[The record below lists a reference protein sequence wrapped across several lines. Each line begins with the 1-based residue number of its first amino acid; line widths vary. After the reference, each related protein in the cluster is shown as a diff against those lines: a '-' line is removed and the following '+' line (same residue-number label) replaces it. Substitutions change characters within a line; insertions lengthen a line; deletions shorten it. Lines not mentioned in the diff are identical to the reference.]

1 MAVRPSHRMLL
12 PQALAILVLALV
24 AVGCAPTD
32 SPLPVGDRAT
42 PTPTPTQAEEARAAA
57 AATPTPTWVPLPT
70 SVSVPVASESTTA
83 APADKG
89 ADTITIEP
97 TRTPVPLPADYSRST
112 SGVPIHELVK
122 LAQWD
127 ENRLKLSN
135 FIAGYIIAHGL
146 NHPARIIDMDPEG
159 YKDAL
164 PNNDVDIVLE
174 ADPEWAKPYADAGII
189 VVLKPLSTASPD
201 TVVAVNASLWK
212 RAPEVGR
219 FLERYEWDGDLLT
232 AESKKIKSGRIAITA
247 AVVGHNVFK
256 RQEEMWRN
264 WVAPEAAETVRAAME
279 DGKIWFC
286 RGFEVRVIGPYTM
299 RVCKDDPTV
308 NTRM

>member
-1 MAVRPSHRMLL
+1 MLL

-112 SGVPIHELVK
+112 SGGPIHELVK

-308 NTRM
+308 NTRL

>member
-1 MAVRPSHRMLL
+1 MLL

-24 AVGCAPTD
+24 AAGCAPTD

-219 FLERYEWDGDLLT
+219 FLERYEWGRRPADRRVEEDQERTDRHYRCRCRSQRLQAPGGNVEELGGPRRRQRPFVPRWKT
-232 AESKKIKSGRIAITA
+232 AKFGSVEGSRLGSS
-247 AVVGHNVFK
+247 
-256 RQEEMWRN
+256 
-264 WVAPEAAETVRAAME
+264 AP
-279 DGKIWFC
+279 
-286 RGFEVRVIGPYTM
+286 
-299 RVCKDDPTV
+299 
-308 NTRM
+308 TR

>member
-1 MAVRPSHRMLL
+1 MLL

-83 APADKG
+83 ASADKG
-89 ADTITIEP
+89 DDTITIEP

>member
-1 MAVRPSHRMLL
+1 MAVRPSYRTLGALIFLL
-12 PQALAILVLALV
+12 MALVLTA
-24 AVGCAPTD
+24 CAPTD
-32 SPLPVGDRAT
+32 SPLAVGDRAT
-42 PTPTPTQAEEARAAA
+42 PTPTPTEAEEIQAAA
-57 AATPTPTWVPLPT
+57 EATPTPTWVPIPT
-70 SVSVPVASESTTA
+70 SVPVDPASGSTTSQNGQQA
-83 APADKG
+83 G
-89 ADTITIEP
+89 STTIEP

-112 SGVPIHELVK
+112 EGVPKHELVK

-127 ENRLKLSN
+127 ENRVKLSN

-146 NHPARIIDMDPEG
+146 NYPTRIIDLEPEG

-164 PNNDVDIVLE
+164 PHNDVDIVLE

-189 VVLKPLSTASPD
+189 VVLKPLSSASPD

-212 RAPEVGR
+212 RAPEVGQ
-219 FLERYEWDGDLLT
+219 FLEQYEWDGELLT
-232 AESKKIKSGRIAITA
+232 TESKKIKSGRIAVTA

-256 RQEEMWRN
+256 RNEEMWTE
-264 WVAPEAAETVRAAME
+264 WVSPEAVETVRAAME

-299 RVCKDDPTV
+299 RVCKDDPSV
-308 NTRM
+308 GTRL

>member
-112 SGVPIHELVK
+112 SGGPIHELVK

-308 NTRM
+308 NTRL

>member
-1 MAVRPSHRMLL
+1 MLL

>member
-1 MAVRPSHRMLL
+1 MVARPSRRTL
-12 PQALAILVLALV
+12 PAQALALLLTTF
-24 AVGCAPTD
+24 VGFACAPTD

-42 PTPTPTQAEEARAAA
+42 PTPTPTESEQIQAAA
-57 AATPTPTWVPLPT
+57 AATPTPTWVPIPT
-70 SVSVPVASESTTA
+70 SVPVDSASESTTSQNGQEA
-83 APADKG
+83 G
-89 ADTITIEP
+89 SITIEA
-97 TRTPVPLPADYSRST
+97 THTPVPLPADYSRST
-112 SGVPIHELVK
+112 EGVPKHELVK

-127 ENRLKLSN
+127 DNRVKLSN

-146 NHPARIIDMDPEG
+146 NYPTRLIDLEPEG

-164 PNNDVDIVLE
+164 QHNDVDIVLE
-174 ADPEWAKPYADAGII
+174 ADPEWAKPYAEAGII
-189 VVLKPLSTASPD
+189 VVLKPLSSASPD

-212 RAPEVGR
+212 RAPEVGQ

-232 AESKKIKSGRIAITA
+232 EQSKKIKSGRIAVTA

-256 RQEEMWRN
+256 RNEEMWTE
-264 WVAPEAAETVRAAME
+264 WVSPEAAETVRAAME

-299 RVCKDDPTV
+299 RVCKDDPSV
-308 NTRM
+308 GTRL

>member
-1 MAVRPSHRMLL
+1 MAVHLSQRMFS
-12 PQALAILVLALV
+12 ALAITALLSVALA
-24 AVGCAPTD
+24 CAPTD
-32 SPLPVGDRAT
+32 SPLAVGDRAT
-42 PTPTPTQAEEARAAA
+42 PTPTPTEAEQVQAAA
-57 AATPTPTWVPLPT
+57 VATPTPTWVPLPT
-70 SVSVPVASESTTA
+70 SVSVDVASESNSAT
-83 APADKG
+83 PADKG
-89 ADTITIEP
+89 SDAIAIEP
-97 TRTPVPLPADYSRST
+97 TRTPMPLPADYSRST
-112 SGVPIHELVK
+112 SGVPMHELVK

-127 ENRLKLSN
+127 DNRLKLSN

-146 NHPARIIDMDPEG
+146 NHPARIIDMDPEE

-189 VVLKPLSTASPD
+189 VVLKPLSSASPD

-219 FLERYEWDGDLLT
+219 FLELYEWDGELLT

-256 RQEEMWRN
+256 RQEEMWTN
-264 WVAPEAAETVRAAME
+264 WVAPEAADTVRAAME

-299 RVCKDDPTV
+299 RVCKDDPSV
-308 NTRM
+308 NTRL

>member
-24 AVGCAPTD
+24 AAGCAPTD

-308 NTRM
+308 NTRL

>member
-24 AVGCAPTD
+24 AAGCAPTD

-42 PTPTPTQAEEARAAA
+42 PTPTPTEAEEARAAA

-83 APADKG
+83 ASADKG
-89 ADTITIEP
+89 DDTITIEP

-308 NTRM
+308 NTRL

>member
-1 MAVRPSHRMLL
+1 MAVHLSHRTILA
-12 PQALAILVLALV
+12 QALAFVALASV
-24 AVGCAPTD
+24 ALACAPTD
-32 SPLPVGDRAT
+32 SPLAVGDRAT
-42 PTPTPTQAEEARAAA
+42 PTPTPTEAEQVQAAA
-57 AATPTPTWVPLPT
+57 VATPTPTWVPLPT
-70 SVSVPVASESTTA
+70 SVSVNVASESNSATQ
-83 APADKG
+83 ADKG
-89 ADTITIEP
+89 SDAIAIEP

-112 SGVPIHELVK
+112 SGVPMHELVK

-127 ENRLKLSN
+127 DNRLKLSN

-146 NHPARIIDMDPEG
+146 NHPARIIDMDPEE

-189 VVLKPLSTASPD
+189 VVLKPLSSASPD

-219 FLERYEWDGDLLT
+219 FLELYEWDGELLT

-256 RQEEMWRN
+256 RQEEMWKN
-264 WVAPEAAETVRAAME
+264 WVAPEAADTVRAAME

-299 RVCKDDPTV
+299 RVCKDDPSV
-308 NTRM
+308 NTRL

>member
-1 MAVRPSHRMLL
+1 MLL

-299 RVCKDDPTV
+299 RVCKDDPYCEYKV
-308 NTRM
+308 VRVGVGL

>member
-1 MAVRPSHRMLL
+1 MLL

-24 AVGCAPTD
+24 AAGCAPTD

-146 NHPARIIDMDPEG
+146 NHPARIIDMDPEE

-308 NTRM
+308 NTRL

>member
-1 MAVRPSHRMLL
+1 MAVHLSQRMFM
-12 PQALAILVLALV
+12 ALAITALV
-24 AVGCAPTD
+24 SVALACAPTD
-32 SPLPVGDRAT
+32 SPLAVGDRAT
-42 PTPTPTQAEEARAAA
+42 PTPTPTEAEEARAAA

-70 SVSVPVASESTTA
+70 SVSVTAATESTTA
-83 APADKG
+83 TSADKG
-89 ADTITIEP
+89 ADKITIDP

-112 SGVPIHELVK
+112 SGIPMHELVK

-127 ENRLKLSN
+127 EKRLELSN

-146 NHPARIIDMDPEG
+146 NYPTRIIDLDPEG

-174 ADPEWAKPYADAGII
+174 ADPEWAKPYAEAGII
-189 VVLKPLSTASPD
+189 VVLKPLSSASPD

-219 FLERYEWDGDLLT
+219 FLELYEWDGELLT

-256 RQEEMWRN
+256 RQEEMWTN
-264 WVAPEAAETVRAAME
+264 WVAPEAADTVRAAMA

-299 RVCKDDPTV
+299 RVCKDDPSV
-308 NTRM
+308 NTRL

>member
-1 MAVRPSHRMLL
+1 MAVHLSHRTILA
-12 PQALAILVLALV
+12 QALAFVALASV
-24 AVGCAPTD
+24 ALACAPTD
-32 SPLPVGDRAT
+32 SPLAVGDRAT
-42 PTPTPTQAEEARAAA
+42 PTPTPTEAEQVQAAA
-57 AATPTPTWVPLPT
+57 VATPTPTWVPLPT
-70 SVSVPVASESTTA
+70 SVSVNVASESNSATQ
-83 APADKG
+83 ADKG
-89 ADTITIEP
+89 SDAIAIEP

-112 SGVPIHELVK
+112 SGVPMHELVK

-127 ENRLKLSN
+127 DNRLKLSN

-146 NHPARIIDMDPEG
+146 NHPARIIDMDPEE

-189 VVLKPLSTASPD
+189 VVLKPLSSASPD

-219 FLERYEWDGDLLT
+219 FLELYEWDGELLT

-256 RQEEMWRN
+256 RQEEMWTN
-264 WVAPEAAETVRAAME
+264 WVAPEAADTVRAAME

-299 RVCKDDPTV
+299 RVCKDDPSV
-308 NTRM
+308 NTRL

>member
-1 MAVRPSHRMLL
+1 MLL

-24 AVGCAPTD
+24 AAGCAPTD

-89 ADTITIEP
+89 ADTIAIEP

-308 NTRM
+308 NTRL

>member
-1 MAVRPSHRMLL
+1 MLL

-24 AVGCAPTD
+24 AAGCAPTD

-42 PTPTPTQAEEARAAA
+42 PTPTPTEAEEARAAA

-83 APADKG
+83 ASADKG
-89 ADTITIEP
+89 DDTITIEP

-308 NTRM
+308 NTRL

>member
-1 MAVRPSHRMLL
+1 MAVHLSQRMFMAL
-12 PQALAILVLALV
+12 ALAITALASV
-24 AVGCAPTD
+24 ALACAPTD

-42 PTPTPTQAEEARAAA
+42 PTPTPTEAERARAAA

-70 SVSVPVASESTTA
+70 SVAVASESGTA
-83 APADKG
+83 TSSSQDAG
-89 ADTITIEP
+89 ASTIEP

-135 FIAGYIIAHGL
+135 FVAGYIVAHGL
-146 NHPARIIDMDPEG
+146 NFPTRIIDMEPEG

-189 VVLKPLSTASPD
+189 VVLKPLSSASPD

-232 AESKKIKSGRIAITA
+232 AEAKKIKSGRIAVNA
-247 AVVGHNVFK
+247 SVVGHIVFK
-256 RQEEMWRN
+256 RQEEMWTN
-264 WVAPEAAETVRAAME
+264 WVSTEAAETVRAAME

-299 RVCKDDPTV
+299 RVCKDDPSV
-308 NTRM
+308 NTRL

>member
-1 MAVRPSHRMLL
+1 M
-12 PQALAILVLALV
+12 ALAITVLVYIALA
-24 AVGCAPTD
+24 CAPTD

-42 PTPTPTQAEEARAAA
+42 PTPTPTEAEQIQAAVE
-57 AATPTPTWVPLPT
+57 ATPTPTWVPLPT

-83 APADKG
+83 TSSGQG
-89 ADTITIEP
+89 AATITIDP
-97 TRTPVPLPADYSRST
+97 TRTPVPLPPDYSRST
-112 SGVPIHELVK
+112 SGVPVHELVK

-146 NHPARIIDMDPEG
+146 NYPTRIVDMEPEG

-174 ADPEWAKPYADAGII
+174 ADPEWAKPYAEAGII
-189 VVLKPLSTASPD
+189 VVLKSLSSASPE

-219 FLERYEWDGDLLT
+219 FLERYEWDGELLT

-256 RQEEMWRN
+256 RQEEMWTN
-264 WVAPEAAETVRAAME
+264 WVAPDVAETVRAAME

-308 NTRM
+308 NTRL

>member
-1 MAVRPSHRMLL
+1 MAAHLSHRTFLA
-12 PQALAILVLALV
+12 QALAFVALASAVLA
-24 AVGCAPTD
+24 CAPTD
-32 SPLPVGDRAT
+32 DPFAVGDRAT
-42 PTPTPTQAEEARAAA
+42 PTPTPTEAEEARAAA

-83 APADKG
+83 TPADKG

-112 SGVPIHELVK
+112 SGVPMHEFVK

-146 NHPARIIDMDPEG
+146 DHPARIIDMDPEE

-189 VVLKPLSTASPD
+189 VVLKSLSSASPES
-201 TVVAVNASLWK
+201 VVAVNASLWK

-219 FLERYEWDGDLLT
+219 FLELYEWDGDLLT
-232 AESKKIKSGRIAITA
+232 TESKKVKSGRIAVTA

-256 RQEEMWRN
+256 RQEELWTP
-264 WVAPEAAETVRAAME
+264 WVSPESAETVRTAIE
-279 DGKIWFC
+279 DGKIGFC

-299 RVCKDDPTV
+299 RVCKDDPSV
-308 NTRM
+308 NTRL

>member
-1 MAVRPSHRMLL
+1 MMAAFPSRRTLL
-12 PQALAILVLALV
+12 VQALGFLVLV
-24 AVGCAPTD
+24 SVGLACAPTD
-32 SPLPVGDRAT
+32 SPLAVGDRAT
-42 PTPTPTQAEEARAAA
+42 PTPTPTEAEEIQAAA
-57 AATPTPTWVPLPT
+57 EATPTPTWVPIPT
-70 SVSVPVASESTTA
+70 SVPVDSASEATTSQDDQQA
-83 APADKG
+83 G
-89 ADTITIEP
+89 SITIEL

-112 SGVPIHELVK
+112 SGVPVHELVK

-146 NHPARIIDMDPEG
+146 NYPTRLIDMEPEG

-174 ADPEWAKPYADAGII
+174 ADPEWARPYAEAGVI
-189 VVLKPLSTASPD
+189 VVLRPLSSASPD

-219 FLERYEWDGDLLT
+219 FLEQYEWDGELLT
-232 AESKKIKSGRIAITA
+232 TESKKIKSGRIAVTA
-247 AVVGHNVFK
+247 AVAGHNVFK
-256 RQEEMWRN
+256 RQESMWTE
-264 WVAPEAAETVRAAME
+264 WVPPEAAETVRAALG

-286 RGFEVRVIGPYTM
+286 RAFEVRVIGPYTM
-299 RVCKDDPTV
+299 RVCKDDPSV
-308 NTRM
+308 NTRL

>member
-1 MAVRPSHRMLL
+1 MLL

-308 NTRM
+308 NTRL

>member
-1 MAVRPSHRMLL
+1 MLL

-42 PTPTPTQAEEARAAA
+42 STPTPTQAEEARAAA

-83 APADKG
+83 ALADKG

-308 NTRM
+308 NTRL

>member
-308 NTRM
+308 NTRL

>member
-1 MAVRPSHRMLL
+1 MLL

-24 AVGCAPTD
+24 AAGCAPTD

-42 PTPTPTQAEEARAAA
+42 PTPTPTEAEEARAAA

-308 NTRM
+308 NTRL